1 MSADRP
7 QTPRPSGVRM
17 AGDDYQHLYTWLHAL
32 HLLRDSEGVTRVE
45 FEVRDAGNVDDLV
58 VHRRDQPTL
67 YHQIKF
73 VIDQRELLTH
83 DWFTAIP
90 QRARKSPLQRFF
102 ESFTGL
108 SRAGAPAELA
118 LWTNRQLA
126 ANDPILKHLDSRS
139 DKLGARFFEASAGS
153 ATGKA
158 RRDWANHL
166 GVSEEELLPMLEHF
180 RVYPGQG
187 SLEQLR
193 RGCGIYMELVGLRG
207 DVEAVSIGTNEIRR
221 LIIDGCSALENE
233 EMNELVERLGLRV
246 GSPRATLAIQAI
258 DRYPWPE
265 LAVASVDWVD
275 EFRGAEPRERRQT
288 SDPAA
293 WNMKFKPELAAAV
306 AEIRQRGFTDIRIDG
321 AFRLSTGFAA
331 GAAAPRAAGLT
342 VAFRDWSSS
351 GESTEV
357 PVAVTEHHVG
367 NGDELAV
374 ALCVTGH
381 IERDVL
387 EYIQANSLPVA
398 KLIEVTPGSGVGQT
412 SIPGEGEALGFV
424 FAAFDEIRRSARS
437 AAKLHLFQSAPN
449 GIGILLGHLWNRV
462 PVTQLYDDAN
472 SPEGYFPTFLLAS

>member
-1 MSADRP
+1 MSTDRP

-73 VIDQRELLTH
+73 VIDQRELLTQ
-83 DWFTAIP
+83 DWFTTIP
-90 QRARKSPLQRFF
+90 QGGRKSPLQRFF
-102 ESFTGL
+102 ESFTDL
-108 SRAGAPAELA
+108 SRAGPPAELA

-126 ANDPILKHLDSRS
+126 PNDPILKHLDSRS

-166 GVSEEELLPMLEHF
+166 GVSEDEMLAMLEHL
-180 RVYPGQG
+180 RVYPGRG
-187 SLEQLR
+187 SLEELR
-193 RGCGIYMELVGLRG
+193 RSCGIYMELVGLRG
-207 DVEAVSIGTNEIRR
+207 DIEAVSLGTSEIRR

-233 EMNELVERLGLRV
+233 EMNQLVDRLGLRLET
-246 GSPRATLAIQAI
+246 PRATLAIQAI
-258 DRYPWPE
+258 DRHPGLE
-265 LAVASVDWVD
+265 LALASVDWIA
-275 EFRGAEPRERRQT
+275 EFPGAEPRERRQT
-288 SDPAA
+288 TDPSA
-293 WNMKFKPELAAAV
+293 WNTKFKHELSAAV
-306 AEIRQRGFTDIRIDG
+306 DEIRRKGFIDIRIEG

-342 VAFRDWSSS
+342 VAFRDWSSN
-351 GESTEV
+351 GVSTEF

-367 NGDELAV
+367 DGGELAV
-374 ALCVTGH
+374 ALCVTSH
-381 IERDVL
+381 IEGDVL
-387 EYIQANSLPVA
+387 DYIQANSLPVA
-398 KLIEVTPGSGVGQT
+398 KLIEIAPGSGVGQT
-412 SIPGEGEALGFV
+412 SIPGEAAALGFV
-424 FAAFDEIRRSARS
+424 FAAFDEIRRAARS

>member
-1 MSADRP
+1 MSTERP

-17 AGDDYQHLYTWLHAL
+17 AGDDYQHLYTWLYAL
-32 HLLRDSEGVTRVE
+32 HLMRESEGVTRVE

-83 DWFTAIP
+83 DWFTTIP
-90 QRARKSPLQRFF
+90 QGRRKSPLQRFF
-102 ESFTGL
+102 ESFNGL
-108 SRAGAPAELA
+108 SRSGAPAELA

-126 ANDPILKHLDSRS
+126 PNDPILKHLDSRS
-139 DKLGARFFEASAGS
+139 DKLGARFFEASTGS
-153 ATGKA
+153 ETGKA
-158 RRDWANHL
+158 RSKWANHL
-166 GVSEEELLPMLEHF
+166 GASEDEMLAMLEHF
-180 RVYPGQG
+180 RVYPGRG
-187 SLEQLR
+187 SLEELR
-193 RGCGIYMELVGLRG
+193 RSCGIYMELVGLRG
-207 DVEAVSIGTNEIRR
+207 DVEAVSLGTNEIRR

-233 EMNELVERLGLRV
+233 EMNQLVDRLGLRL
-246 GSPRATLAIQAI
+246 GTPRATLAIQAI
-258 DRYPWPE
+258 DRQPGLE

-275 EFRGAEPRERRQT
+275 EFIGAEPRARRQT
-288 SDPAA
+288 RDPAA
-293 WNMKFKPELAAAV
+293 WNVKFKPELAAAV
-306 AEIRQRGFTDIRIDG
+306 DEIRQKGFTDIRIDG
-321 AFRLSTGFAA
+321 AFRLSTGFAV
-331 GAAAPRAAGLT
+331 GAAAPRTAGLT
-342 VAFRDWSSS
+342 VAFRDWSSN
-351 GESTEV
+351 GEATEF

-367 NGDELAV
+367 NGGELAV
-374 ALCVTGH
+374 ALCVTSH

-398 KLIEVTPGSGVGQT
+398 KLIEIAPGSGVGQT
-412 SIPGEGEALGFV
+412 SIPGVAEALGFV

-472 SPEGYFPTFLLAS
+472 RPEDYFPTFTLAS